1 MAKFD
6 ISNITKSTEVGA
18 YLKKSISEICYNAL
32 AAELGEE
39 FVRLLEFEI
48 VASPDDD
55 TDVTIKK
62 NAVIA
67 ECADTI
73 DKDGFPVGILAEIN
87 VTIKKWNPT
96 YSKKDNISHSAVTLA
111 DVDIGIENAAEVEK
125 AKAEKKEREK
135 QAKEKKIAADKA
147 RREKKA
153 KGS

>member
-18 YLKKSISEICYNAL
+18 YLKKSIAEICYKAL

-39 FVRLLEFEI
+39 FVRLLDFEI

-62 NAVIA
+62 NAIIA
-67 ECADTI
+67 ECADIT

-87 VTIKKWNPT
+87 VTIKKWNAT

-125 AKAEKKEREK
+125 AKAEKKEREN
-135 QAKEKKIAADKA
+135 QAKAKKIAADKA
-147 RREKKA
+147 RREKKT
-153 KGS
+153 KGN